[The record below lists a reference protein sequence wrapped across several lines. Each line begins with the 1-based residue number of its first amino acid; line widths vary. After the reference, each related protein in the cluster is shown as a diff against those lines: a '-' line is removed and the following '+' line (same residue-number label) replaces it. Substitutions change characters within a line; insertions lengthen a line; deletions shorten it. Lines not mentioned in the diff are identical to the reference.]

1 MDIPKAVGRLA
12 ETAPTHLVNLLIVAM
27 VFSYLHSRDEREA
40 ASIAATSTVTSER
53 FEQCHE
59 LQART
64 IETLDELATAEARQA
79 TEFTILISTIE
90 RLIQEMRSFR
100 QAYMEKPV
108 EQALGG
114 VRVAKG

>member
-1 MDIPKAVGRLA
+1 MDTPKAVGRLA
-12 ETAPTHLVNLLIVAM
+12 ETAPHLLGNLLLAALFIG
-27 VFSYLHSRDEREA
+27 YLHTRDQREV
-40 ASIAATSTVTSER
+40 ASIEAGSKMASMR
-53 FEQCHE
+53 FEQCHD